1 MKLKRPRILL
11 NLSFFAALT
20 VALGIWA
27 IGDVLQIDLHNP
39 PYRITADFVDSPG
52 LQTGYDVGYLGTPIG
67 TISHIELQEGRV
79 RVTLSIDPDN
89 RIPEGSQFAVRR
101 KSAVGEPYVDVI
113 PPEGAA
119 LDGPTMDPGDHVPV
133 EDTITP
139 LSYSQL
145 FSALN
150 DLVASVP
157 EDDLATL
164 LHEMATAVDGRTGSL
179 RDLITGGDDALDTFA
194 ENADLMEHTMAS
206 MSRLVRVF
214 ADHREAMARGIDNS
228 VVVTGTLADARADL
242 ERVMT
247 DGSDLATRTAD
258 LLDESGDDLSCT
270 IGGLSALA
278 AGLDRSDVE
287 AALAELFQ
295 TAPQAAA
302 VFRDVVEWE
311 DDGPYIQGT
320 PPLNV
325 GDGAEDVPV
334 YDHPRPLPDVA
345 AVPACEPVG
354 SGTAPGGAGTAGAG
368 GSGDVDGRPSPAH
381 DPGAPDEVA
390 ATPASSDQQTGGDSF
405 NPLWIVAALLALA
418 LVAAIRPWRF
428 ASRK

>member
-1 MKLKRPRILL
+1 
-11 NLSFFAALT
+11 
-20 VALGIWA
+20 
-27 IGDVLQIDLHNP
+27 
-39 PYRITADFVDSPG
+39 
-52 LQTGYDVGYLGTPIG
+52 
-67 TISHIELQEGRV
+67 
-79 RVTLSIDPDN
+79 
-89 RIPEGSQFAVRR
+89 
-101 KSAVGEPYVDVI
+101 
-113 PPEGAA
+113 
-119 LDGPTMDPGDHVPV
+119 V
-133 EDTITP
+133 EDTQTP

-145 FSALN
+145 FSSLN
-150 DLVASVP
+150 DLVASIP

-164 LHEMATAVDGRTGSL
+164 LDEMATALDGRTGTL
-179 RDLITGGDDALDTFA
+179 RDLIVGGDDVLDTFA
-194 ENADLMEHTMAS
+194 ENADLLESSTAS

-214 ADHREAMARGIDNS
+214 ADHRQAMAEGLDNS

-247 DGSDLATRTAD
+247 DGNDLATRTAD
-258 LLDESGDDLSCT
+258 LLDESGDDLSCA

-278 AGLDRSDVE
+278 AGLDRSDVL

-295 TAPQAAA
+295 TGGDAAA

-320 PPLNV
+320 PPLNI
-325 GDGAEDVPV
+325 GSGAEPVPV
-334 YDHPRPLPDVA
+334 FPEPRPLPEVA

-354 SGTAPGGAGTAGAG
+354 QGTAPGGASTAGPG
-368 GSGDVDGRPSPAH
+368 GSGEIDGQGSPAH

-390 ATPASSDQQTGGDSF
+390 SQPTSSDQDTGGESF

-418 LVAAIRPWRF
+418 LVAALRPWRF